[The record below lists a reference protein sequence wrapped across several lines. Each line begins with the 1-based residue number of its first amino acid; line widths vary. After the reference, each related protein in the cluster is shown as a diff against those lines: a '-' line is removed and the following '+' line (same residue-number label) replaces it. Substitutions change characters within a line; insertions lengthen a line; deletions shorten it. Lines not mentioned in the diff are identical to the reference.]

1 MQTNAEQANADLA
14 LMKQKVSMLET
25 QCQELHKK
33 DVEIIELR
41 SCLEG
46 LELQIVNHASE
57 ISGNEKLKKEL
68 DEACAMV
75 EELQKEVQTNAK
87 QANIELLM
95 MKEKV
100 SMLETQCEE
109 LNEKDVEIMELRSHV
124 EQANVELSMT
134 KHKVSMLETQCEE
147 KGCKI
152 EELGSHLASLE
163 LQNRNQALEISKVQE
178 LKKELEEAHVAMV
191 EELQKE
197 MQTNVEQANVELS
210 MTKQKVSMLE
220 TQCEEKKCKIEELG
234 SHLEGLELQSKNQTL
249 EIFTRQKLQK
259 ELEEAHGTR
268 IEELQ
273 KEMQTN
279 VEQANAKLSMTKQKV
294 AMLETQ
300 CEEKGSKI
308 EELKSHIEVLELQN
322 KNQTLEISTWQKLKK
337 ELEEA
342 HVAMVEELQK
352 EMQTNVEQAN
362 VELSMTKQ
370 KVSMLETQCQELH
383 EKDVEILELKS
394 HLEVVELQQKNQAL
408 EISMSDN
415 LKNKLNEAHAKVEEL
430 ETNMEQANG
439 ELLLMKQKVSMLET
453 QCEEEKSKKDMDI
466 QSNMYFLQE
475 MEGEVVGLRHTNKEL
490 EQQKIELTERLLAAE
505 TKLTHHFEMEK
516 VNIFAWK
523 NVLKVKSYA
532 CIIIIYWKSY
542 AIKCWFLK

>member
-68 DEACAMV
+68 DEACARV

-109 LNEKDVEIMELRSHV
+109 LNEKDVEIMEL
-124 EQANVELSMT
+124 
-134 KHKVSMLETQCEE
+134 K
-147 KGCKI
+147 
-152 EELGSHLASLE
+152 
-163 LQNRNQALEISKVQE
+163 
-178 LKKELEEAHVAMV
+178 
-191 EELQKE
+191 
-197 MQTNVEQANVELS
+197 TNVEQANVELS